1 MKTILA
7 KYDAVNGTISF
18 TDTNGGEHNA
28 VTACAISVEEYVEPK
43 QTTNVVELVAA
54 GMTADDIIKLK
65 HGGVL

>member
-7 KYDAVNGTISF
+7 SYDPNTGDIEVVDSTGLPIRYCI
-18 TDTNGGEHNA
+18 GEGLHLQ
-28 VTACAISVEEYVEPK
+28 EYKEPK
-43 QTTNVVELVAA
+43 QGTNVVELVAA